1 MSESRASPGVP
12 SRVARCRA
20 IAGQPSL
27 VFVSVVVIIGTS
39 VAVVFVDAV
48 VVVLLSVVIV
58 KVRLIHH
65 EWRCRSGRPRRVLL
79 WLAEPRDRLRS
90 AQAIIELNP
99 LLEHTNLT

>member
-39 VAVVFVDAV
+39 VAAVFVDAV
-48 VVVLLSVVIV
+48 VVVIV
-58 KVRLIHH
+58 AVRLT
-65 EWRCRSGRPRRVLL
+65 SGI
-79 WLAEPRDRLRS
+79 S
-90 AQAIIELNP
+90 I
-99 LLEHTNLT
+99 